1 MEESL
6 CRIEISRNGDR
17 FVGRMQSALGGNR
30 EYSRDGFDKVL
41 NQLVMELLDEF
52 ETEV

>member
-6 CRIEISRNGDR
+6 SRIEITREGDR

-30 EYSRDGFDKVL
+30 EYTGTNFDRVL
-41 NQLVMELLDEF
+41 NHLVTELLDEF
-52 ETEV
+52 DLET